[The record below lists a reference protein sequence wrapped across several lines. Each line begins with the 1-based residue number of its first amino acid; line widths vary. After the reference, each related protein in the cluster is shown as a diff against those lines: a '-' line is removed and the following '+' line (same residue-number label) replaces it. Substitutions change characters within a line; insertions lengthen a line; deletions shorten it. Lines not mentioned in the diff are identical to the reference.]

1 MMMTREDVLR
11 ELELLP
17 VWQLRAPAASA
28 AAPSANVSPQVA
40 EVNLQVTASAKTPV
54 NTQPEQAE
62 ITEKSQPLASETNYF
77 ALVSDDKNWVFVLP
91 KALTGAADTLFNN
104 ILLALQ
110 INKTHSEA
118 LSNLASAKVIIAFGD
133 IVAQQLLSVS
143 DSFEQLRG
151 KPQLFLGA
159 ALIVTYHPN
168 DLLQDLALKPKL
180 WDDLCIAKSLIA
192 S

>member
-1 MMMTREDVLR
+1 MMTREDVLR

-17 VWQLRAPAASA
+17 VWQLRAPAAPPIEVVHKIAKVNAHVKTDVKADVKTVEIIKQAQGSA
-28 AAPSANVSPQVA
+28 A
-40 EVNLQVTASAKTPV
+40 
-54 NTQPEQAE
+54 
-62 ITEKSQPLASETNYF
+62 TETSYYLV
-77 ALVSDDKNWVFVLP
+77 VSDDKNWVFVLP

-180 WDDLCIAKSLIA
+180 WDDLCIAKSLVA